1 MTSSRSGL
9 SPSEQL
15 QRRRSEWLDKARVA
29 SFSVNDEFLTVTLSD
44 GRVLSTPLDWYPRLV
59 HATPAERARGR
70 IEGDGHAIWWDD
82 IDDGVEVAHLL
93 VGWQGGESE
102 RSFNRWLEE
111 RRAKRKV
118 G

>member
-1 MTSSRSGL
+1 VN
-9 SPSEQL
+9 
-15 QRRRSEWLDKARVA
+15 VA
-29 SFSVNDEFLTVTLSD
+29 FEDEMLVVTLDD
-44 GRVLSTPLDWYPRLV
+44 GRVISTPVSWFPRLV
-59 HATPAERARGR
+59 HASPEERSRWTFHG
-70 IEGDGHAIWWDD
+70 GGMGIWWDD